1 MSHLKSIPGR
11 SPTAPSRRTVAAL
24 GLAAALLAAVAGYD
38 RLLAQDEA
46 PTVDVA
52 ELMKPGALPELAL
65 GPADAKVTIV
75 EYFSMTCPHCAEFAN
90 TVYPELKKKYIDTG
104 KIRFVFREFPH
115 NNRAYAASMLAR
127 CVPEDKTIDMI
138 EGLFATQTEWAF
150 KPDNPGFKAALLE
163 VAKQSGF
170 TQETFDKC
178 LTDQKLLDNIAAGHS
193 RATEKFGITRI
204 PTLFINGKK
213 LVGEPS
219 LQNVEKAL
227 EPLLAKS

>member
-1 MSHLKSIPGR
+1 LKSISG
-11 SPTAPSRRTVAAL
+11 SPFPAVSRRTFAVL
-24 GLAAALLAAVAGYD
+24 GLTAALLVTAAGHD
-38 RLLAQDEA
+38 RLSAQDEA

-52 ELMKPGALPELAL
+52 ELMKAGALPELAL

-90 TVYPELKKKYIDTG
+90 TVYPELKKKFIDTG

-127 CVPEDKTIDMI
+127 CAPEGKVIDMI
-138 EGLFATQTEWAF
+138 EGLFVTQAEWAF

-178 LTDQKLLDNIAAGHS
+178 LTDQKLLDDIAAGHT

-213 LVGEPS
+213 LVGEPT

>member
-1 MSHLKSIPGR
+1 MSIKYLFDGSLSLK
-11 SPTAPSRRTVAAL
+11 RRTALAAFGL
-24 GLAAALLAAVAGYD
+24 TIAAAGLAVAPGVLLAE
-38 RLLAQDEA
+38 DEA
-46 PTVDVA
+46 PSVSIE
-52 ELMKPGALPELAL
+52 ELMKPGALAEMAI

-90 TVYPELKKKYIDTG
+90 RVYPEVKKKYIDTG

-127 CVPEDKTIDMI
+127 CAGDDKAVPMI
-138 EGLFATQTEWAF
+138 EALFETQADWAF
-150 KPDNPGFKAALLE
+150 KPENAAFKTALLE

-178 LTDQKLLDNIAAGHS
+178 LSDDKLLQDIAAGHS
-193 RATEKFGITRI
+193 RANEAFGITRI

-213 LVGEPS
+213 LVGEATFAA
-219 LQNVEKAL
+219 VEKAL
-227 EPLLAKS
+227 EAVLPKS